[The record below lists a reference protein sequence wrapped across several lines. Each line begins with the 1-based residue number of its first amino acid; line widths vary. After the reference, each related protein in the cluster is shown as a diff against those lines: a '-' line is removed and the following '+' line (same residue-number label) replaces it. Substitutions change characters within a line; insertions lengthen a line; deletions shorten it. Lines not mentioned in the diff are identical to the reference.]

1 MLKSGPAHFNVLVYM
16 YSETLL
22 GPDGTILKQAPSNE
36 EKVPGIITDQE
47 PSVQGCGS
55 GSGSAC
61 MDPHSF
67 SLLDPDSGGKI

>member
-1 MLKSGPAHFNVLVYM
+1 M
-16 YSETLL
+16 
-22 GPDGTILKQAPSNE
+22 KQEASNE

-67 SLLDPDSGGKI
+67 SLLDPDPGGKNFQIKLEKNARKLVITESVFKFCK

>member
-1 MLKSGPAHFNVLVYM
+1 M
-16 YSETLL
+16 
-22 GPDGTILKQAPSNE
+22 KQEASNE

-67 SLLDPDSGGKI
+67 SLLDPDPGGKNLREKTRMNAWTFVVIVILLKQIK